1 MCSANVGRA
10 RRRSRRSRL
19 LRIGVLGGTFDPPH
33 VGHLLAAVD
42 AFEALSLD
50 RLIFVPAAMQP
61 LKTGAPARASAEARL
76 EMVRRAVG
84 DDPRFEVSDT
94 EIARGGLSYT
104 VDTLEALAR
113 QRPGAEL
120 VFILGMDALSSFDKW
135 KSPNRIL
142 ELASLA
148 VLARSGDHGSS
159 ADLSGVTVVGTRRMD
174 VSSSEI
180 RQRIA
185 DGKSIRGFV
194 AESVEAYI
202 SSENLYRLAPQPAGT
217 PGR

>member
-1 MCSANVGRA
+1 M
-10 RRRSRRSRL
+10 
-19 LRIGVLGGTFDPPH
+19 RIGVLGGTFDPPH

-50 RLIFVPAAMQP
+50 KLIFVPAAAQP
-61 LKTGAPARASAEARL
+61 LKTKTPALASAEDRL
-76 EMVRRAVG
+76 EMVRLAVG
-84 DDPRFEVSDT
+84 DDPRFEVSES

-104 VDTLEALAR
+104 VDTLEELVR
-113 QRPGAEL
+113 ERPGSEL

-148 VLARSGDHGSS
+148 VLARSGDHRSS
-159 ADLSGVTVVGTRRMD
+159 SDLGGVTVVGMRRID
-174 VSSSEI
+174 ISSSEI

-185 DGKSIRGFV
+185 AGKSIRGFV

-202 SSENLYRLAPQPAGT
+202 SAENLYRLAPQPAGT

>member
-1 MCSANVGRA
+1 M
-10 RRRSRRSRL
+10 
-19 LRIGVLGGTFDPPH
+19 RIGVLGGTFDPPH

-50 RLIFVPAAMQP
+50 KLIFVPAAAQP
-61 LKTGAPARASAEARL
+61 LKTGAPALASAENRL

-94 EIARGGLSYT
+94 EIERGGLSYT
-104 VDTLEALAR
+104 VDTLEGLAR

-120 VFILGMDALSSFDKW
+120 VFILGMDALSSFDQW

-148 VLARSGDHGSS
+148 VLARSGDHGLV

-185 DGKSIRGFV
+185 EGKPIRGFV

-202 SSENLYRLAPQPAGT
+202 SAENLYRLAPQPAGT
-217 PGR
+217 SGR

>member
-1 MCSANVGRA
+1 
-10 RRRSRRSRL
+10 

-33 VGHLLAAVD
+33 VGHFLAAVD

-50 RLIFVPAAMQP
+50 KLIFVPAAAQP
-61 LKTGAPARASAEARL
+61 LKTDAPALASAQDRL

-84 DDPRFEVSDT
+84 ADLRFEVSEA
-94 EIARGGLSYT
+94 EIARGELSYT
-104 VDTLEALAR
+104 VDTLEVLAR
-113 QRPGAEL
+113 ERPGAEL
-120 VFILGMDALSSFDKW
+120 VFILGMDALSSFDQW
-135 KSPNRIL
+135 KSPDRIL

-148 VLARSGDHGSS
+148 VLARSGDHGLS
-159 ADLSGVTVVGTRRMD
+159 ADVGGGVTVVGTRRID

-180 RQRIA
+180 RKRIA

-202 SSENLYRLAPQPAGT
+202 SAENLYRVAPQPAGT
-217 PGR
+217 PRR

>member
-1 MCSANVGRA
+1 M
-10 RRRSRRSRL
+10 
-19 LRIGVLGGTFDPPH
+19 RIGVLGGTFDPPH

-50 RLIFVPAAMQP
+50 KLIFVPAAAQP
-61 LKTGAPARASAEARL
+61 LKTGAPALASARDRL

-84 DDPRFEVSDT
+84 DDLRFEVSEA

-104 VDTLEALAR
+104 VETLEVLAR
-113 QRPGAEL
+113 EQPGAEL
-120 VFILGMDALSSFDKW
+120 VFILGMDALSSFDEW
-135 KSPNRIL
+135 KSPDRIL

-148 VLARSGDHGSS
+148 VLARSGDNGLS
-159 ADLSGVTVVGTRRMD
+159 ADVRSGVTVVGTRRID
-174 VSSSEI
+174 ISSSEI

-185 DGKSIRGFV
+185 GGKSIRGFV

-202 SSENLYRLAPQPAGT
+202 SAENLYRLAPQPAGA

>member
-1 MCSANVGRA
+1 M
-10 RRRSRRSRL
+10 
-19 LRIGVLGGTFDPPH
+19 
-33 VGHLLAAVD
+33 
-42 AFEALSLD
+42 
-50 RLIFVPAAMQP
+50 
-61 LKTGAPARASAEARL
+61 
-76 EMVRRAVG
+76 
-84 DDPRFEVSDT
+84 
-94 EIARGGLSYT
+94 
-104 VDTLEALAR
+104 LAR

-120 VFILGMDALSSFDKW
+120 VFILGMDALATFGEW
-135 KSPNRIL
+135 KSPDRIL

-148 VLARSGDHGSS
+148 VLARSGDQALS
-159 ADLSGVTVVGTRRMD
+159 ADIGAGVTVVGTRRMD

-202 SSENLYRLAPQPAGT
+202 STANLYRLAPQPAGT

>member
-1 MCSANVGRA
+1 
-10 RRRSRRSRL
+10 

-33 VGHLLAAVD
+33 VGHFLAAVD
-42 AFEALSLD
+42 AFDGLSLD
-50 RLIFVPAAMQP
+50 KLIFVPAAAQP
-61 LKTGAPARASAEARL
+61 LKTGAPALASADDRL

-84 DDPRFEVSDT
+84 DDPRFEVSDA

-120 VFILGMDALSSFDKW
+120 VFILGMDALATFNQW
-135 KSPNRIL
+135 KSPARIL

-148 VLARSGDHGSS
+148 VLARTGERGLTVDIGPDV
-159 ADLSGVTVVGTRRMD
+159 AVVVGTRRMD

-185 DGKSIRGFV
+185 DGKPIRGFV

-202 SSENLYRLAPQPAGT
+202 STENLYRLAPQPAGT

>member
-1 MCSANVGRA
+1 
-10 RRRSRRSRL
+10 

-33 VGHLLAAVD
+33 VGHFLAAVD

-50 RLIFVPAAMQP
+50 KLIFVPAAAQP
-61 LKTGAPARASAEARL
+61 LKTGAPALASPEDRL

-84 DDPRFEVSDT
+84 DDTRFEVSEA

-104 VDTLEALAR
+104 VDTLEVLAR
-113 QRPGAEL
+113 ERPGAEL
-120 VFILGMDALSSFDKW
+120 VFILGMDALSSFDQW
-135 KSPNRIL
+135 KSPDRIL

-148 VLARSGDHGSS
+148 VLARSGDHGLS
-159 ADLSGVTVVGTRRMD
+159 ADVGGGVAVVGTRRID

-202 SSENLYRLAPQPAGT
+202 SARNLYRLAPQPAGT

>member
-1 MCSANVGRA
+1 M
-10 RRRSRRSRL
+10 
-19 LRIGVLGGTFDPPH
+19 RIGVLGGTFDPPH
-33 VGHLLAAVD
+33 VGHFLAAVD
-42 AFEALSLD
+42 AFDALSLD
-50 RLIFVPAAMQP
+50 KLIFVPASAQP
-61 LKTGAPARASAEARL
+61 LKTGTPALASAEDRL

-84 DDPRFEVSDT
+84 DDTRFEVSDA

-104 VDTLEALAR
+104 VDTLEALER
-113 QRPGAEL
+113 ERPGAEL
-120 VFILGMDALSSFDKW
+120 VLILGMDALSSFDQW
-135 KSPNRIL
+135 KSPERIL

-148 VLARSGDHGSS
+148 VLARSGHRG
-159 ADLSGVTVVGTRRMD
+159 LSGDAGRGVTAVGTRRID

-202 SSENLYRLAPQPAGT
+202 SAENLYRLAPQPAGT

>member
-1 MCSANVGRA
+1 
-10 RRRSRRSRL
+10 

-50 RLIFVPAAMQP
+50 KLIFVPAAAQP
-61 LKTGAPARASAEARL
+61 LKTDAPALASGEARL

-84 DDPRFEVSDT
+84 DDARFEVSES

-104 VDTLEALAR
+104 VDTLEELALE
-113 QRPGAEL
+113 RPGAEL

-148 VLARSGDHGSS
+148 VLARSGDYRSS
-159 ADLSGVTVVGTRRMD
+159 SDLGGVTVVGMRRID
-174 VSSSEI
+174 ISSSEI

-185 DGKSIRGFV
+185 GGKSIRGFV

-202 SSENLYRLAPQPAGT
+202 SAENLYRLAPQPAGT

>member
-1 MCSANVGRA
+1 
-10 RRRSRRSRL
+10 

-50 RLIFVPAAMQP
+50 KLIFVPAAAQP
-61 LKTGAPARASAEARL
+61 LKTDAPALASAEDRL

-84 DDPRFEVSDT
+84 EDTRFEVSEA

-104 VDTLEALAR
+104 VDTLEALVR
-113 QRPGAEL
+113 ERPGAEL
-120 VFILGMDALSSFDKW
+120 VFILGMDALSSFGKW

-148 VLARSGDHGSS
+148 VLTRSGDHRSS
-159 ADLSGVTVVGTRRMD
+159 SDLGGVTVVGMRRID

-202 SSENLYRLAPQPAGT
+202 SAENLYRLAPQPAGT

>member
-1 MCSANVGRA
+1 
-10 RRRSRRSRL
+10 

-33 VGHLLAAVD
+33 VGHFLAAVD
-42 AFEALSLD
+42 AFDALSLD
-50 RLIFVPAAMQP
+50 KLIFVPASAQP
-61 LKTGAPARASAEARL
+61 LKTGTPALASAEDRL

-84 DDPRFEVSDT
+84 DDTRFEVSDA

-104 VDTLEALAR
+104 VDTLEALER
-113 QRPGAEL
+113 ERPGAEL
-120 VFILGMDALSSFDKW
+120 VLILGMDALSSFDQW
-135 KSPNRIL
+135 KSPERIL

-148 VLARSGDHGSS
+148 VLARSGDHG
-159 ADLSGVTVVGTRRMD
+159 LSGEAGRGVTAVGTRRID

-185 DGKSIRGFV
+185 GGKSIRGFV

-202 SSENLYRLAPQPAGT
+202 SAENLYRLAPQPAGT